1 MARPG
6 YMKITGKNL
15 GKIQG
20 SFNDSRIGEGLIKV
34 LAFQHRLDRHG
45 EGEGGVLGGSVV
57 HRPAELLKPIDF
69 SSPLLN
75 QALCEQDTLDVLL
88 TWYQPDTEGQPSVIY
103 EIAMKGAQLLS
114 VTTEMPDCTHPQQ
127 DSWQYLERIRLVYR
141 SIVWRYGAGG
151 EQEFE
156 TNAETERN

>member
-15 GKIQG
+15 GSIQG
-20 SFNDSRIGEGLIKV
+20 NFNDSRIGEGLIKV
-34 LAFQHRLDRHG
+34 LAFQHSLDRQG
-45 EGEGGVLGGSVV
+45 EGQGGVLGGSVV
-57 HRPAELLKPIDF
+57 HRPAELLKPIDL

-75 QALCEQDTLDVLL
+75 QALCEQDTLEVLL
-88 TWYQPDTEGQPSVIY
+88 TWYQPDTEGQPVIVY

-114 VTTEMPDCTHPQQ
+114 VTTEMPDCTQPQL
-127 DSWQYLERIRLVYR
+127 DGCQYLERLRLVYR
-141 SIVWRYGAGG
+141 SIAWRYGAGG

-156 TNAETERN
+156 TTAEAGSN

>member
-15 GKIQG
+15 GAIEG
-20 SFNDSRIGEGLIKV
+20 SFKDSRIGEGLIKV
-34 LAFQHRLDRHG
+34 LAFQHSLDRHG
-45 EGEGGVLGGSVV
+45 EGQGGVLGGSVV

-75 QALCEQDTLDVLL
+75 QALCEQDSLEILL
-88 TWYQPDTEGQPSVIY
+88 TWYQPNEEGQPSVIY
-103 EIAMKGAQLLS
+103 EIEMKGAQLLS
-114 VTTEMPDCTHPQQ
+114 VTTEMPDCTLPQQ
-127 DSWQYLERIRLVYR
+127 DSWQYLERVRLVYQT
-141 SIVWRYGAGG
+141 IIWRYGAGG

-156 TNAETERN
+156 ATVETGGN

>member
-15 GKIQG
+15 GAIEG

-34 LAFQHRLDRHG
+34 LAFQHSLDRHG
-45 EGEGGVLGGSVV
+45 EGQGGVLGGSVV

-75 QALCEQDTLDVLL
+75 QALCEQDSLEVLL
-88 TWYQPDTEGQPSVIY
+88 TWYQPDDEGQPSIIY
-103 EIAMKGAQLLS
+103 EIEMKGAQLLS
-114 VTTEMPDCTHPQQ
+114 VTTEMPDCTYPDK
-127 DSWQYLERIRLVYR
+127 DSFQYLERIRLVYQT
-141 SIVWRYGAGG
+141 IAWRYGAGG

-156 TNAETERN
+156 TTVETGSN